1 MRAAFVREMVVTG
14 IALACSLP
22 SFAQTGD
29 PGFIAFFRGLFRQV
43 APGDTGPAPRE
54 SNLLTDLAEFFRT
67 NGCISDPAARKFLE
81 ERALLVPKDVLNLA
95 QVGPGMLPVKVSG
108 TKAQAVLHTVTF
120 PMHISGAGGGQKY
133 IAKPL
138 VGALGYVAD
147 SPLSWADP
155 AKSPR
160 GAYSFN
166 CSWYL
171 NFALAGGA
179 SPANLKTESS
189 AAIEKKQAMMVAR
202 ASVFSPVA
210 IALIPSIAPANT
222 SQQPSARADILWAIM
237 AEAGQTPD
245 ITESTEAVVARELD
259 MLWYASSS
267 TSSMQGKADI
277 SSDISVGAGVI
288 SVRAAGA
295 ASTSVAYSASFD
307 SFDTYVIS
315 DVLDPVRRT
324 VSKIRSDLKFLVDT
338 ARHDPPVRQ
347 GPGYDFKFRSLPPKA
362 CGAAWMVEDVS
373 TNQPS
378 QVNVQ
383 VDKGE
388 EKDGGCKVSLYPASA
403 VDSEKNIRISASPDF
418 GPLTTKFVVKLNMQ

>member
-1 MRAAFVREMVVTG
+1 MRASANLMSLERSRGFLLSGRAAATHTLTAQGGLMRVVFVRKVVVAG
-14 IALACSLP
+14 IAFTCSLP
-22 SFAQTGD
+22 SFGQTEE
-29 PGFIAFFRGLFRQV
+29 PGFVAFFRGLFRQA

-54 SNLLTDLAEFFRT
+54 SNLSTDLAEFFRT
-67 NGCISDPAARKFLE
+67 NGCISDPAAKKFLE
-81 ERALLVPKDVLNLA
+81 ERALLVPKDVLGLA
-95 QVGPGMLPVKVSG
+95 QVAPGVQPIKVSG

-120 PMHISGAGGGQKY
+120 PMPLSGAGGGQKY

-138 VGALGYVAD
+138 VGALGYLAD

-179 SPANLKTESS
+179 SPINLKTESS
-189 AAIEKKQAMMVAR
+189 AALEKQQAMMVAR

-222 SQQPSARADILWAIM
+222 SQQPSARADILWAILG
-237 AEAGQTPD
+237 EAGQVQGV
-245 ITESTEAVVARELD
+245 TESTEAVVARELD

-267 TSSMQGKADI
+267 TSSMQGKAEI
-277 SSDISVGAGVI
+277 SSDLTVGAGVI

-307 SFDTYVIS
+307 SFDT
-315 DVLDPVRRT
+315 
-324 VSKIRSDLKFLVDT
+324 
-338 ARHDPPVRQ
+338 
-347 GPGYDFKFRSLPPKA
+347 
-362 CGAAWMVEDVS
+362 
-373 TNQPS
+373 
-378 QVNVQ
+378 
-383 VDKGE
+383 
-388 EKDGGCKVSLYPASA
+388 
-403 VDSEKNIRISASPDF
+403 
-418 GPLTTKFVVKLNMQ
+418 